1 MGNQY
6 SGYDH
11 WPPEYDYEY
20 TYGYLHRSN
29 GLVSQR
35 LTSLVQRSAYPYYGQ
50 QMASPYYNSYSH
62 GYPSNTA
69 SQYYQ
74 QQQQQQQPYYSGY
87 YPRAQYALPYR
98 HASTPL
104 F

>member
-20 TYGYLHRSN
+20 SYGYLHRSN
-29 GLVSQR
+29 GHVSQR
-35 LTSLVQRSAYPYYGQ
+35 LTSLVQRNAYPYYGQ
-50 QMASPYYNSYSH
+50 QMASPYYNPYSY
-62 GYPSNTA
+62 GYPSTTP
-69 SQYYQ
+69 SQQYY
-74 QQQQQQQPYYSGY
+74 QQPYYSGY

-98 HASTPL
+98 HTSTPL